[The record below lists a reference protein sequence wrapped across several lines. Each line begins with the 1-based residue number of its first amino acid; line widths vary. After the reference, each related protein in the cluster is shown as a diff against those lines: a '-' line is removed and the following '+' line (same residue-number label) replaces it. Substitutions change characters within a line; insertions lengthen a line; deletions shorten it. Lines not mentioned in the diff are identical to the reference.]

1 MALIPV
7 SACFNLCCRV
17 VDGKTVTT
25 TTTTTTTA
33 AAAAVTNEQGDVQE
47 HLEKSLDTD
56 KSRKLE

>member
-33 AAAAVTNEQGDVQE
+33 AAVTNEQGDVQE

-56 KSRKLE
+56 KSRKQE